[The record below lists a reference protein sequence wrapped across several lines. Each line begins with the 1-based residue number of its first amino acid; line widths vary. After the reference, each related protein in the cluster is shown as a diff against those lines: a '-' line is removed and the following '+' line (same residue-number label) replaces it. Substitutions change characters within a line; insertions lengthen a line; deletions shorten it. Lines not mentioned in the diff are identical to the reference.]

1 MTDSID
7 FRFLETSN
15 DFRQLEPFAASIWEQ
30 HYTPIIGA
38 DQVAFMLDKYQSAQ
52 AMFDQFS
59 AGYKYALVICGGQKA
74 GYFAYDGKAEKD
86 VFISKLYIHKDFRRR
101 GLGRR
106 ILDFI
111 SKEARALGCA
121 AMTLAV
127 NKDNS
132 DSIQFYT
139 AYGFQ
144 TIKAQKVAIGEG
156 FYMDDYVMSCPV
168 QRE

>member
-1 MTDSID
+1 MTDSLDI
-7 FRFLETSN
+7 RFLETSN
-15 DFRQLEPFAASIWEQ
+15 DFKHLEPFAASIWEQ

-38 DQVAFMLDKYQSAQ
+38 DQVTFMLDKYQSAQ

-59 AGYKYALVICGGQKA
+59 VGYKYALVIFGGQKA
-74 GYFAYDGKAEKD
+74 GYFAFDGKAKKE

-101 GLGRR
+101 GLGKY

-111 SKEARALGCA
+111 AKEARSLGCA
-121 AMTLAV
+121 AMTLSV

-132 DSIQFYT
+132 DSIQFYIS
-139 AYGFQ
+139 YGFQ

>member
-1 MTDSID
+1 MTDSLN
-7 FRFLETSN
+7 FRFLETRN
-15 DFRQLEPFAASIWEQ
+15 DFKQLEPFAASIWEQ

-38 DQVAFMLDKYQSAQ
+38 DQVAFMLNKYQSAQ

-59 AGYKYALVICGGQKA
+59 AGYKYAVVICGDQKA
-74 GYFAYDGKAEKD
+74 GYFAYDGKAEKE

-111 SKEARALGCA
+111 SKETRALGCA
-121 AMTLAV
+121 AMTLSV

-132 DSIQFYT
+132 DSIQFYL
-139 AYGFQ
+139 AYGFK

-168 QRE
+168 QGE

>member
-1 MTDSID
+1 MTDSLD

-38 DQVAFMLDKYQSAQ
+38 DQVAFMLNKYQSAK
-52 AMFDQFS
+52 AMSDQFS
-59 AGYKYALVICGGQKA
+59 AGYKYAVVICGDQKA
-74 GYFAYDGKAEKD
+74 GYFAYDGKAEKE

-111 SKEARALGCA
+111 SNEARVLGCT
-121 AMTLAV
+121 AMTLSV

-132 DSIQFYT
+132 NSIQFYI

-156 FYMDDYVMSCPV
+156 FYMDDYLISYPV
-168 QRE
+168 ERE

>member
-1 MTDSID
+1 MTDSLD

-38 DQVAFMLDKYQSAQ
+38 DQVAFMLDKYQSAK
-52 AMFDQFS
+52 AMSDQFS
-59 AGYKYALVICGGQKA
+59 AGYKYAVVICGDQKA
-74 GYFAYDGKAEKD
+74 GYFAYDSKAEKE

-101 GLGRR
+101 GLGKY

-111 SKEARALGCA
+111 AKEARSLGCT
-121 AMTLAV
+121 AMTLSV

-139 AYGFQ
+139 AYGFL

-156 FYMDDYVMSCPV
+156 YYMDDYVMSCPV
-168 QRE
+168 QWE

>member
-1 MTDSID
+1 MTDSLD
-7 FRFLETSN
+7 FRFLETRN
-15 DFRQLEPFAASIWEQ
+15 DFKQLEPFAASIWEQ

-38 DQVAFMLDKYQSAQ
+38 DQVAFMLNKYQSAQ

-59 AGYKYALVICGGQKA
+59 AGYKYAVVISGGQKA

-111 SKEARALGCA
+111 SKEARALGCM
-121 AMTLAV
+121 AMTLSV

-168 QRE
+168 HRQ

>member
-1 MTDSID
+1 MTDSLDI
-7 FRFLETSN
+7 RFLETSN

-52 AMFDQFS
+52 TMFDQFS
-59 AGYKYALVICGGQKA
+59 AGYKYAVVICGDQKA
-74 GYFAYDGKAEKD
+74 GYFAYDGKAEKE

-101 GLGRR
+101 GLGKY

-111 SKEARALGCA
+111 AKEARALGCTA
-121 AMTLAV
+121 ITLSV

-132 DSIQFYT
+132 NSIQFYISC
-139 AYGFQ
+139 GFQ

>member
-1 MTDSID
+1 LTDTLDI
-7 FRFLETSN
+7 RFLETTN
-15 DFRQLEPFAASIWEQ
+15 DFKQLEPFAASIWEH
-30 HYTPIIGA
+30 HYTPIIGG
-38 DQVAFMLDKYQSAQ
+38 DQVAFMLDKYQSAE

-74 GYFAYDGKAEKD
+74 GYFAYDGKAERE

-101 GLGRR
+101 GLGMR

-111 SKEARALGCA
+111 AKETQALGCT
-121 AMTLAV
+121 AMTLSV

-132 DSIQFYT
+132 DSIRFYSK
-139 AYGFQ
+139 YGFQ

>member
-1 MTDSID
+1 MTDFLDI
-7 FRFLETSN
+7 RFLETSN

-38 DQVAFMLDKYQSAQ
+38 DQVAFMLDKYQSAK
-52 AMFDQFS
+52 AMSDQFS
-59 AGYKYALVICGGQKA
+59 SGYKYAVVICGDQKA
-74 GYFAYDGKAEKD
+74 GYFAYDGIAEKE

-111 SKEARALGCA
+111 SNEARALGCT
-121 AMTLAV
+121 AMTLSV

-144 TIKAQKVAIGEG
+144 TIKSQKVAIGEG

-168 QRE
+168 HRQ

>member
-1 MTDSID
+1 MTDSLD

-38 DQVAFMLDKYQSAQ
+38 DQVAFMLNKYQSAK
-52 AMFDQFS
+52 AMSDQFS
-59 AGYKYALVICGGQKA
+59 AGYKYAVVICGDQKA
-74 GYFAYDGKAEKD
+74 GYFAYDGKAEKE

-101 GLGRR
+101 GLGRH

-111 SKEARALGCA
+111 AKETRALGCT
-121 AMTLAV
+121 AMTLSV

-132 DSIQFYT
+132 DSIQFYI

-156 FYMDDYVMSCPV
+156 FYMDDYVMSYPV

>member
-1 MTDSID
+1 MTDSLD

-15 DFRQLEPFAASIWEQ
+15 DFRQLEPFAALIWEQ

-38 DQVAFMLDKYQSAQ
+38 EQVAFMLNKYQSAQ

-59 AGYKYALVICGGQKA
+59 AGYKYAVVISGGQKA

-101 GLGRR
+101 GLGRGIR
-106 ILDFI
+106 DFI
-111 SKEARALGCA
+111 SKEARALGCM
-121 AMTLAV
+121 AMTLSV

-156 FYMDDYVMSCPV
+156 YYMDDYVMSCPV
-168 QRE
+168 QGE

>member
-1 MTDSID
+1 MTDSLD

-38 DQVAFMLDKYQSAQ
+38 DQVAFMLNKYQSAK
-52 AMFDQFS
+52 AMSDQFS
-59 AGYKYALVICGGQKA
+59 AGFKYAVVICGDQKA
-74 GYFAYDGKAEKD
+74 GYFAYDGKAEKE

-111 SKEARALGCA
+111 SNEARVLGCT
-121 AMTLAV
+121 AMTLSV

-132 DSIQFYT
+132 NSIQFYI

-156 FYMDDYVMSCPV
+156 FYMDDYVMSYPV
-168 QRE
+168 ERE

>member
-1 MTDSID
+1 MTDSLDI
-7 FRFLETSN
+7 RFLETSN

-38 DQVAFMLDKYQSAQ
+38 DQVAFMLNKYQRAQ

-59 AGYKYALVICGGQKA
+59 AGYKYAVVISGGQKA

-111 SKEARALGCA
+111 SKEAKALGCT
-121 AMTLAV
+121 AMTLSV

-144 TIKAQKVAIGEG
+144 KIKAQKVAIGEG

-168 QRE
+168 QGE

>member
-1 MTDSID
+1 MTDSLD
-7 FRFLETSN
+7 FRFLETRN
-15 DFRQLEPFAASIWEQ
+15 DFKQLEPFAASIWEQ

-38 DQVAFMLDKYQSAQ
+38 DQVAFMLNKYQSAQ

-59 AGYKYALVICGGQKA
+59 AGYKYAVVISGDQKA
-74 GYFAYDGKAEKD
+74 GYFAYDGKAEKE

-111 SKEARALGCA
+111 SKEARALGCT
-121 AMTLAV
+121 AMTLSV

-132 DSIQFYT
+132 DSIQFYI

-144 TIKAQKVAIGEG
+144 AIKAQKVAIGEG

-168 QRE
+168 QGE

>member
-1 MTDSID
+1 MTDSLN

-38 DQVAFMLDKYQSAQ
+38 DQVAFMLNKYQSAQ

-59 AGYKYALVICGGQKA
+59 AGYKYAVVISGGQKA
-74 GYFAYDGKAEKD
+74 GYFAYDGTAEKE
-86 VFISKLYIHKDFRRR
+86 VFISKLYIYKDFRRR
-101 GLGRR
+101 GLGRH

-111 SKEARALGCA
+111 AKEARALGCK
-121 AMTLAV
+121 AMTLSV
-127 NKDNS
+127 NKDKS
-132 DSIQFYT
+132 DSIQFYL

-144 TIKAQKVAIGEG
+144 SIKAQKVAIGEG
-156 FYMDDYVMSCPV
+156 FYMDDYVMSCLV

>member
-1 MTDSID
+1 MTDSLD

-38 DQVAFMLDKYQSAQ
+38 DQVAFMLNKYQSAK
-52 AMFDQFS
+52 AMSDQFS
-59 AGYKYALVICGGQKA
+59 AGYKYAVVICGDQKA
-74 GYFAYDGKAEKD
+74 GYFAYDSKAEKE

-111 SKEARALGCA
+111 SNEARVLGCT
-121 AMTLAV
+121 AMTLSV

-132 DSIQFYT
+132 NSIQFYI

>member
-1 MTDSID
+1 MTDTLDI
-7 FRFLETSN
+7 RFLETSN

-38 DQVAFMLDKYQSAQ
+38 DQVAFMLNKYQSAQ

-59 AGYKYALVICGGQKA
+59 AGYKYAVVIFGDQKV
-74 GYFAYDGKAEKD
+74 GYFAYDGKAEKE

-101 GLGRR
+101 GLGKH

-111 SKEARALGCA
+111 AKETRALGCT
-121 AMTLAV
+121 AMTLSV
-127 NKDNS
+127 NKDNL
-132 DSIQFYT
+132 DSIQFYIS
-139 AYGFQ
+139 YGFQ

-156 FYMDDYVMSCPV
+156 FYMDDYVMSCSV
-168 QRE
+168 QL

>member
-1 MTDSID
+1 MTDTLD
-7 FRFLETSN
+7 FRFLETTS

-52 AMFDQFS
+52 TMFDQFS
-59 AGYKYALVICGGQKA
+59 AGYKYAVVICGDQKA
-74 GYFAYDGKAEKD
+74 GYFAYDGKAEKE

-101 GLGRR
+101 GLGKY

-111 SKEARALGCA
+111 AKEARALGCTA
-121 AMTLAV
+121 ITLSV

-132 DSIQFYT
+132 NSIQFYISC
-139 AYGFQ
+139 GFQ

>member
-1 MTDSID
+1 MTDSLDI
-7 FRFLETSN
+7 RFLETSN

-52 AMFDQFS
+52 AMFDQFL
-59 AGYKYALVICGGQKA
+59 AGYKYALVICAGQKA

-111 SKEARALGCA
+111 SKEAKALGCT
-121 AMTLAV
+121 AMTLSV

-132 DSIQFYT
+132 ESIQFYT
-139 AYGFQ
+139 ANGFQ
-144 TIKAQKVAIGEG
+144 MIKAQKVAIGEG

-168 QRE
+168 QL

>member
-1 MTDSID
+1 MTDSLD

-38 DQVAFMLDKYQSAQ
+38 DQVAFMLNKYQSAQ

-59 AGYKYALVICGGQKA
+59 AGYKYAVVICGDQKA
-74 GYFAYDGKAEKD
+74 GYFAFDGKAKKE

-111 SKEARALGCA
+111 SNEARVLGCT
-121 AMTLAV
+121 AMTLSV

-132 DSIQFYT
+132 NSIQFYI

-156 FYMDDYVMSCPV
+156 FYMDDYVMSYPV
-168 QRE
+168 ERE

>member
-1 MTDSID
+1 LIDALD

-38 DQVAFMLDKYQSAQ
+38 DQVAFMLEKFQSAQ

-59 AGYKYALVICGGQKA
+59 AGYKYAVVICGDQKA
-74 GYFAYDGKAEKD
+74 GYFAYDGKAEKE

-101 GLGRR
+101 GLGRH

-111 SKEARALGCA
+111 AKETRALGCT
-121 AMTLAV
+121 AMTLSV

-132 DSIQFYT
+132 NSIQFYI

-156 FYMDDYVMSCPV
+156 FYMDDYVMSYPV
-168 QRE
+168 QR